1 MCGTVG
7 IDQVGV
13 MHGKIRCALWKV
25 ARGET
30 ACLQDRID
38 EFIGLNDRAPWMV
51 DEVGLYG
58 FPLGHQAGTFRASQF
73 PKLETAYPVNPFA
86 QVSFGFVS
94 RLVFPETVIILRTE
108 PVTET
113 QGSLPAAVD
122 DERNDGDYDKKDNDG
137 ANNEQG
143 ALVINVQVVEVHG
156 GSPGLRSRER

>member
-1 MCGTVG
+1 
-7 IDQVGV
+7 
-13 MHGKIRCALWKV
+13 
-25 ARGET
+25 
-30 ACLQDRID
+30 
-38 EFIGLNDRAPWMV
+38 
-51 DEVGLYG
+51 
-58 FPLGHQAGTFRASQF
+58 
-73 PKLETAYPVNPFA
+73 VNPLA